1 MNERTVPRSIGVV
14 VASALALAFARAL
27 PSQQPPSQQP
37 VLQRPQPRGVLPLPD
52 YSGDWMTRQA
62 LTGDWNGER
71 QNWAE
76 YGLTA
81 DATLTQYG
89 QGIGTG
95 GTDSEWAFGGAFDVV
110 TRADLER
117 MQMLD
122 GALLTLRAESR
133 YGDSVNT
140 KSGLLLP
147 VNMQMSLPIT
157 DTPDEDVVIA
167 ITELNFSRDLGDGIS
182 VLFGKVQN
190 GDLDPNEFASGRG
203 RTQFMDFAFVQN
215 PVVARTVPYSTLAV
229 GGSWQP
235 AKDTTVTTMLANL
248 DDSSTTSGF
257 EDIGDGAVVIA
268 EADFQ
273 WPGTLPGGVNVGGTY
288 AFDGDFTKLG
298 DKLQFSPGATP
309 TLRTDE
315 ESWSVYGSA
324 WQYMAVRSKVPDR
337 IDPKDGRPDVEG
349 YGWFTRFGM
358 ADRDTNPIDW
368 SLSFGIGGR
377 GTVGGRTDDGY
388 GFGWFYSDLQQP
400 RPLLVS
406 LLADHTS
413 GFEAWYDF
421 ALARS
426 TSVTV
431 DAQWVDSAFHGINDA
446 FILGF
451 RFSARL

>member
-1 MNERTVPRSIGVV
+1 
-14 VASALALAFARAL
+14 
-27 PSQQPPSQQP
+27 
-37 VLQRPQPRGVLPLPD
+37 
-52 YSGDWMTRQA
+52 
-62 LTGDWNGER
+62 
-71 QNWAE
+71 
-76 YGLTA
+76 
-81 DATLTQYG
+81 
-89 QGIGTG
+89 
-95 GTDSEWAFGGAFDVV
+95 
-110 TRADLER
+110 
-117 MQMLD
+117 
-122 GALLTLRAESR
+122 
-133 YGDSVNT
+133 
-140 KSGLLLP
+140 
-147 VNMQMSLPIT
+147 
-157 DTPDEDVVIA
+157 
-167 ITELNFSRDLGDGIS
+167 
-182 VLFGKVQN
+182 VQN

-257 EDIGDGAVVIA
+257 EDIGDGAVAIV

-288 AFDGDFTKLG
+288 AFDGEFTKLG
-298 DKLQFSPGATP
+298 DQLQFSPGATP